1 MGWSTRDGVNK
12 SEVGKEGHPPLR
24 PPSSF
29 PPPTTI
35 PDVTLHPRSSSS
47 AIVSKGAPIILRQ
60 PPTMSAYATSSF
72 GVDSRPR
79 PRKRYVHTYFYYTPS
94 PFLYLSSPASLDEA
108 YDADSLL
115 CAAGNSPVNSSCGA
129 LRWVLHNQNETKR
142 NLSSRRQ
149 RTRARQ
155 RAVFRDELSISFS
168 QLPWSAMLT
177 HSVFLPCSCY
187 FLCTHTH
194 AHRSSEPS
202 RRPFLP
208 TYLRLRLP
216 LVASLPP
223 RRPSASS
230 THTTPRVTPRRG
242 PSTPSITPLALMRER
257 THRLLPPLR
266 HFPRHPRCS
275 LRHPLQGR
283 LLPPLEVATASCIKS
298 MSGRAAAVHV

>member
-94 PFLYLSSPASLDEA
+94 PFLYLSSPASLDET
-108 YDADSLL
+108 YDADPLL

-129 LRWVLHNQNETKR
+129 LRCVLHNQNETKR

-177 HSVFLPCSCY
+177 HPVFLPCSCY
-187 FLCTHTH
+187 FLCTHT
-194 AHRSSEPS
+194 
-202 RRPFLP
+202 
-208 TYLRLRLP
+208 
-216 LVASLPP
+216 
-223 RRPSASS
+223 
-230 THTTPRVTPRRG
+230 
-242 PSTPSITPLALMRER
+242 R
-257 THRLLPPLR
+257 T
-266 HFPRHPRCS
+266 
-275 LRHPLQGR
+275 
-283 LLPPLEVATASCIKS
+283 
-298 MSGRAAAVHV
+298 